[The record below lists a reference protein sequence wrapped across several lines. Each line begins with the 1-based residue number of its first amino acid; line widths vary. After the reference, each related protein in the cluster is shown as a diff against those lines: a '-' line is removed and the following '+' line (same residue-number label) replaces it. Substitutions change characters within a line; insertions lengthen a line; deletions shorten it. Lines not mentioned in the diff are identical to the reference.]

1 MKFDSPYNPKE
12 VEEKIYKLWEKSEFF
27 NPNKLPGKRTKKF
40 SVMTAPPNI
49 TGSLHLGHALENTAI
64 DILIRMKRMMGFKTL
79 WLPGMDHAGIATQN
93 VVEKELRKQGI
104 SRHDLGRE
112 KFIEHIWKWKK
123 KYGQIILDQFKKI
136 GASMDWSRV
145 RFTMDPDYQEAVREA
160 FLQYY
165 KKGWIYRGERT
176 VNWCP
181 RCATNISDLEVEY
194 KEEDAELYYIK
205 YGPLVI
211 ATVRPETKLGDTAV
225 AVNPKDKRY
234 KKYLGKEIEIETVLG
249 PAKMRVVA
257 DPEVD
262 MNFGTGAIKVTPA
275 HDLHDFELSEKYNLE
290 KKQVIGPDGKM
301 TELAGKY
308 AGLPVKE
315 AHRQIV
321 EDMKKIGILVKIE
334 PYKHNIGTCYRC
346 ETTIEPI
353 LSKQW
358 FLKMDQLAELA
369 IKAVKSDK
377 VKFHPK
383 RWEKTYFEWLKNVRD
398 WTISRQIWWGHRIP
412 VWFHEPK
419 CVPRQG
425 HEGETVKCEEF
436 VVSLKE
442 PECEFCDAK
451 FVQTM
456 DVLDTWFSSAL
467 WPFATLGW
475 PNKTS
480 DLKTYYPTDYITSA
494 REILNLWIARMIFS
508 GIEFMGKSPFKIAH
522 IHATILTR
530 EGKRMSKSLGTG
542 VDPLDLI
549 DKYGADAVRFG
560 LIWQE
565 MGNQDI
571 HWSEEHVVAG
581 KKFCNKIWNA
591 SRFVLMQQTTNN
603 SDKVENPRQSRD
615 KQQLAKPKTVDDKKI
630 LSGLKKLQKEVGN
643 LIEKYEFGQALH
655 KLYDFFWHQYA
666 DVYIETAKKQLA
678 NEKLK
683 VQTSNV
689 LLCVHLNLLKLLHP
703 FLPFITEELWSRF
716 FVNKKSRNLLL
727 VENWP
732 R

>member
-93 VVEKELRKQGI
+93 VVEKELRKQGL
-104 SRHDLGRE
+104 RRQDLGRE
-112 KFIEHIWKWKK
+112 KFIEHIWEWKE

-136 GASMDWSRV
+136 GTSMDWSRA

-160 FLQYY
+160 FLYY
-165 KKGWIYRGERT
+165 YQKGWIYRGERT
-176 VNWCP
+176 INWCP
-181 RCATNISDLEVEY
+181 RCATNISDLEIEY

-234 KKYLGKEIEIETVLG
+234 KKYIGKEIEIETVLG